1 MISFRYQKTR
11 DQEPPKFMTV
21 NETARYLRTSYRTVR
36 RLIDEG
42 RIPCAQLGELTYRI
56 PRDGLDR
63 FISGGGKIEADGRD
77 GK

>member
-63 FISGGGKIEADGRD
+63 FIGESMKPQAGEKGTK
-77 GK
+77 